1 MVNGLFPP
9 AQVRLAVREG
19 TRALLGSA
27 SQWLEVPDAQARP
40 LTLSSV
46 FLLADSLPESGDV
59 TDVQVD
65 KVLHPGQGL
74 HYAVHVYGGGAG
86 AALQGAVLQAQI
98 WQGGRVVGVT
108 PKHELTAGGAP
119 DAAPQP
125 SVEAASVPAA
135 KWSERIAL
143 QGFAPGVYELRV
155 IVSDREGKPAAQ
167 RRVAFRVE

>member
-1 MVNGLFPP
+1 M
-9 AQVRLAVREG
+9 
-19 TRALLGSA
+19 
-27 SQWLEVPDAQARP
+27 
-40 LTLSSV
+40 
-46 FLLADSLPESGDV
+46 FLLADSLPASGDV

-65 KVLHPGQGL
+65 KLFHPGQGL
-74 HYAVHVYGGGAG
+74 HYAVHVYGGESG

-108 PKHELTAGGAP
+108 PKHELSAGGSP
-119 DAAPQP
+119 GAAASASP
-125 SVEAASVPAA
+125 EAASIPAA

-155 IVSDREGKPAAQ
+155 IVSDREGRPAAQ